1 MAGHS
6 KWANIKHKK
15 AREDAKRGKVFT
27 RLIREL
33 TVAARHGGSD
43 ADANPR
49 LRLAIAK
56 AQAENLA
63 KETMERAI
71 KRGAGELDDV
81 QMEETR
87 FEGYAPGGVA
97 VMVDCLSDNNKRTVS
112 EVRHAFS
119 KGGGNLGTSGSVA
132 FQFKEQGVLS
142 FVNAQDT
149 DALMEAALEA
159 GADDIVFTGDHAE
172 IITQPSRYAA
182 VHDALQASGYTADE
196 SEVTMRAETLITLA
210 PDEAEKVM
218 GLIERLEAL
227 DDVQSVVTNADFP
240 EDAGN

>member
-15 AREDAKRGKVFT
+15 AREDARRGKVFT

-43 ADANPR
+43 PEANPR
-49 LRLAIAK
+49 LRLAIAR
-56 AQAENLA
+56 AQAENLG

-71 KRGAGELDDV
+71 RRGAGALEGV
-81 QMEETR
+81 QMEEVR

-119 KGGGNLGTSGSVA
+119 RCGGNLGTSGSVA
-132 FQFKEQGVLS
+132 FQFREQGVL
-142 FVNAQDT
+142 FFTTAENHDV
-149 DALMEAALEA
+149 LMEAALEA
-159 GADDIVFTGDHAE
+159 GADDIVFTDEGAE
-172 IITQPSRYAA
+172 IITEPARYAE
-182 VHDALQASGYTADE
+182 VHDALQAAGHPPDE
-196 SEVTMRAETLITLA
+196 SEVTMRAQTRVPLTIEDA
-210 PDEAEKVM
+210 DKVM
-218 GLIERLEAL
+218 ALIERLEAL
-227 DDVQSVVTNADFP
+227 DDVQSVVTNAEFP
-240 EDAGN
+240 QGFAS